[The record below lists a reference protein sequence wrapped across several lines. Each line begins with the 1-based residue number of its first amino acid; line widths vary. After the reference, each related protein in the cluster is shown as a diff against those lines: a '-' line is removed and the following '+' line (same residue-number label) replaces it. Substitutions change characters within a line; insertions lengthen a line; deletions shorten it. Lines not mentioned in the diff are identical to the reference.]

1 MIQILN
7 SQSLATIQIPEAPGV
22 LKNSSQII
30 LTVFNT

>member
-1 MIQILN
+1 MIQILKF
-7 SQSLATIQIPEAPGV
+7 QSLDTIQIPEAPGV